1 MKLGDAQ
8 RAYLSIDDVISSNAV
23 IQSLITSS
31 TKPSFLLWDK
41 VYQKVTDVED
51 ENWFLRAC
59 NVTLQ
64 FFQSEL
70 AQSENFRQVCLN
82 PYRTSY

>member
-1 MKLGDAQ
+1 MALDKTGKRK

-23 IQSLITSS
+23 IQSLVTSS

-59 NVTLQ
+59 NATLQ
-64 FFQSEL
+64 FFKSEL
-70 AQSENFRQVCLN
+70 AKSENFR
-82 PYRTSY
+82 

>member
-1 MKLGDAQ
+1 MALDKTGKRK

-23 IQSLITSS
+23 IQSLVTSS

-59 NVTLQ
+59 NATLQ
-64 FFQSEL
+64 FFESEL
-70 AQSENFRQVCLN
+70 AKSENFR
-82 PYRTSY
+82 